1 MSNKLEHSQ
10 IIYYSEYLKKIR
22 DTKFDTEPFN
32 FPGGSVTKLKQI
44 YIYLPEKLLEI
55 NKYNKDIILLD
66 LYNDLKDAVEYRV
79 LTNHSHIVAQ
89 PLMETYT
96 SLCDVLDV
104 FLDNNK
110 IKYFDEFLL
119 WCNLSSYVID
129 FYK

>member
-1 MSNKLEHSQ
+1 MQ
-10 IIYYSEYLKKIR
+10 ISSFGLKK
-22 DTKFDTEPFN
+22 F
-32 FPGGSVTKLKQI
+32 LKNAKTVRQELQI
-44 YIYLPEKLLEI
+44 FLQALIKT
-55 NKYNKDIILLD
+55 IILLD